1 MAAVGEADS
10 TLVSKCMAFC
20 QALAIQGQAFNFSLA
35 IGPTFNFS
43 LDTRGK
49 VLKGP
54 VAKKRTSPST
64 LRRNAKSLSTRSSK
78 VLQLGSQLKIVQLP

>member
-1 MAAVGEADS
+1 MAAVTEVGS
-10 TLVSKCMAFC
+10 TLLMKCLDFC
-20 QALAIQGQAFNFSLA
+20 QALSSQGQAFNFSLA